1 MGRSEVAIERCVGG
15 LAVMIR
21 KHLWGYT
28 TMMLTGG
35 QEPALAGRRNVFAIA
50 IPHSSFGHTK
60 YNAKP
65 Y

>member
-1 MGRSEVAIERCVGG
+1 
-15 LAVMIR
+15 MIR